1 MILSILRAVRGCVE
15 IRASHY
21 KYQDL
26 ASHSRGFLLP
36 LQKHFLQSGFD
47 NGLYPTRD
55 NLTDIPFKG

>member
-1 MILSILRAVRGCVE
+1 MRAVRGCVE

-36 LQKHFLQSGFD
+36 LQKPF
-47 NGLYPTRD
+47 PTEW
-55 NLTDIPFKG
+55 L